1 MIKKLIFSALLA
13 SFALIT
19 YGQETKEEI
28 QKKQQELQREID
40 DLNRNLQETRK
51 NKKQSLGQY
60 ALIQRKLRARNE
72 LINNLNKEMKKI
84 DDDIYTTNLD
94 IYRYKKELD
103 TLKDNYAKS
112 IVFAYKNRSSYDY
125 LNFLFSATSFNDAVK
140 RVSYLKSYRQ
150 YRETQV
156 DNIFKTQQ
164 VLQQKNTQLAT
175 NKNDKNKN
183 IGEQNKQLK
192 VLQEDKT
199 EVNDVLAKLKSDEK
213 NLGSEIKDRE
223 RTRTKLQQALR
234 TIINREIAEAKKRE
248 QQRIERERK
257 ERLAKEEAERKRKQA
272 EQQQKQSTTTKPADD
287 EVAKNTKPETS
298 KPAASE
304 TASSLTTATRSD
316 RSYSPLESTSEGLT
330 QSLNFENN
338 RGRLPW
344 PVDAGFIAI
353 HQGAYEIP
361 NTKLKGYS
369 DGIDISLPV
378 GASVKA
384 VADGEVSTIFDLG
397 TQTVVIRHGK
407 YFTTYSN
414 LSSVN
419 VSKGQQVRA
428 GTVLGR
434 VAAGSE
440 GDGTLTFMVTN
451 DKGSNLNPEA
461 WLKHK

>member
-1 MIKKLIFSALLA
+1 MIKTLFFFLLLSAIA
-13 SFALIT
+13 VTS
-19 YGQETKEEI
+19 YCQETKEEI

-40 DLNRNLQETRK
+40 ELNRNLQETRK

-84 DDDIYTTNLD
+84 DDDIYHTNLD

-150 YRETQV
+150 FRETQA
-156 DNIFKTQQ
+156 DNILKTQQ
-164 VLQQKNTQLAT
+164 VLQQKNVQLAS

-192 VLQEDKT
+192 VLQEDKN

-213 NLGSEIKDRE
+213 NLGSEIKERE
-223 RTRTKLQQALR
+223 RTRSKLQQALR

-248 QQRIERERK
+248 QQRIEKERK
-257 ERLAKEEAERKRKQA
+257 DRLAREDAERKRKQA
-272 EQQQKQSTTTKPADD
+272 EQQKQAGAAKADND
-287 EVAKNTKPETS
+287 ATAKNDKPETS
-298 KPAASE
+298 KPSLGDA
-304 TASSLTTATRSD
+304 TTGLTTPAKSD
-316 RSYSPLESTSEGLT
+316 RTYSPFESTSEGLT

-361 NTKLKGYS
+361 GTKLKGYS

-397 TQTVVIRHGK
+397 AQTVVVRHGK

-434 VAAGSE
+434 AAAGTE

-451 DKGSNLNPEA
+451 DKGTNLNPES
-461 WLKHK
+461 WLKRK